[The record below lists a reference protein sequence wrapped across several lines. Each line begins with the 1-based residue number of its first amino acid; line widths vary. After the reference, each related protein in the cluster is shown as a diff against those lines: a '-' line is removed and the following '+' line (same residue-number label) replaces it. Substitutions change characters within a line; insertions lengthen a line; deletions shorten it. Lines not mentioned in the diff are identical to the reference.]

1 MSEELEN
8 LAFSKL
14 NDGHEP
20 PIAGD
25 QQNEQVALNAIQ
37 NSEQASSI
45 AIQNQDQN
53 QQQLDLDQ
61 NEQQN
66 EEDSEQIART
76 ANESATENVNADE
89 NSNQDLSFDIDLDEG
104 TEVKPDD
111 FVSKYRSTFEE
122 LGFENIR
129 SQDEFVNK
137 FKELK
142 SELEEAKE
150 SSKSVFA
157 NDLIREANEI
167 MKQGGDWVNYLG
179 IASYDYDAVPDAE
192 LLSYELMSD
201 FDTKEEL
208 SDYMASL
215 DETQIRLNAKRIRK
229 DLKMQQEAQKQAI
242 AVRAQNQQK
251 AYDESLRK
259 AINSVDRVDR
269 VVVKDHDKSRI
280 EKMLTSYNDKA
291 KATEFQIKHF
301 LKPNGEPDFPKM
313 VQSAYKLEMFDKVLE
328 YATRS
333 AKNSG
338 KASVIQS
345 LSNVEKPTNTNI
357 VSTTPRKAM
366 SIVESEVERLM
377 KGEKPLF

>member
-1 MSEELEN
+1 MSEELDN
-8 LAFSKL
+8 LAFEKL
-14 NDGHEP
+14 NEGHQP
-20 PIAGD
+20 PIVGE
-25 QQNEQVALNAIQ
+25 QENEQVALNSLGI
-37 NSEQASSI
+37 N
-45 AIQNQDQN
+45 N
-53 QQQLDLDQ
+53 QQPA
-61 NEQQN
+61 QQN
-66 EEDSEQIART
+66 EASQEEQFVDPGEGQHQENDEP
-76 ANESATENVNADE
+76 ANESNSESVNADE

-111 FVSKYRSTFEE
+111 FVSKYRGTFEE
-122 LGFENIR
+122 LGFEDIR
-129 SQDEFVNK
+129 SQDDFVTK
-137 FKELK
+137 FKQLK
-142 SELEEAKE
+142 GELEEAKE
-150 SSKSVFA
+150 SSKTVFA
-157 NDLIREANEI
+157 NDTIREANEI
-167 MKQGGDWVNYLG
+167 MKQGGDWVSYLG
-179 IASYDYDAVPDAE
+179 LSSYDYDGIPDVD
-192 LLSYELMSD
+192 LLSYELQSD

-208 SDYMASL
+208 NDYIASL

-229 DLKMQQEAQKQAI
+229 DLKVQQETQKQAI
-242 AVRAQNQQK
+242 AMQAQRHQK

-269 VVVKDHDKSRI
+269 VVVKDHDKAKI

-338 KASVIQS
+338 KASVIQN
-345 LSNVEKPTNTNI
+345 LSNVEKPKTTNV
-357 VSTTPRKAM
+357 VSTTPRKAL

>member
-1 MSEELEN
+1 MSEELDN
-8 LAFSKL
+8 LAFEKL
-14 NDGHEP
+14 NEGHQP
-20 PIAGD
+20 PIVGEQENEQAALNSLGVTD
-25 QQNEQVALNAIQ
+25 QQPA
-37 NSEQASSI
+37 
-45 AIQNQDQN
+45 NQEV
-53 QQQLDLDQ
+53 QQQQEDPVNLEDEQ
-61 NEQQN
+61 RQENEYP
-66 EEDSEQIART
+66 
-76 ANESATENVNADE
+76 ANESDSESVNANE

-111 FVSKYRSTFEE
+111 FVSKYRGTFEE
-122 LGFENIR
+122 LGFEDIR
-129 SQDEFVNK
+129 SQDDFVTK
-137 FKELK
+137 FKQIK

-150 SSKSVFA
+150 SSKTVFA
-157 NDLIREANEI
+157 NDTIREANEI
-167 MKQGGDWVNYLG
+167 MKQGGDWVSYLG
-179 IASYDYDAVPDAE
+179 LSSYDYDGIPDVE
-192 LLSYELMSD
+192 LLSYELQSD

-208 SDYMASL
+208 NDYIASL

-242 AVRAQNQQK
+242 AMQAQQHQK

-269 VVVKDHDKSRI
+269 VVVKDHDKVRI

-338 KASVIQS
+338 KASVIQN

>member
-1 MSEELEN
+1 MSEELDN
-8 LAFSKL
+8 LAFEKL
-14 NDGHEP
+14 NEGHQP
-20 PIAGD
+20 PIFGE
-25 QQNEQVALNAIQ
+25 QENEQVALNSLGI
-37 NSEQASSI
+37 N
-45 AIQNQDQN
+45 N
-53 QQQLDLDQ
+53 QQPA
-61 NEQQN
+61 QQN
-66 EEDSEQIART
+66 EASQEEQFVDPGEGQQQENDEP
-76 ANESATENVNADE
+76 ANESNSESVNADE

-111 FVSKYRSTFEE
+111 FVSKYRGTFEE
-122 LGFENIR
+122 LGFEDIR
-129 SQDEFVNK
+129 SQDDFVTK
-137 FKELK
+137 FKQLK
-142 SELEEAKE
+142 GELEEAKE
-150 SSKSVFA
+150 SSKTVFA
-157 NDLIREANEI
+157 NDTIREANEI
-167 MKQGGDWVNYLG
+167 MKQGGDWVSYLG
-179 IASYDYDAVPDAE
+179 LSSYDYDGIPDVD
-192 LLSYELMSD
+192 LLSYELQSD

-208 SDYMASL
+208 NDYIASL

-229 DLKMQQEAQKQAI
+229 DLKVQQETQKQAI
-242 AVRAQNQQK
+242 AMQAQQHQK

-269 VVVKDHDKSRI
+269 VVVKDHDKARI

-338 KASVIQS
+338 KASVIQN
-345 LSNVEKPTNTNI
+345 LSNVEKPKTTNV
-357 VSTTPRKAM
+357 VSTTPRKAL

>member
-8 LAFSKL
+8 LAFEKL
-14 NDGHEP
+14 NEGHQP
-20 PIAGD
+20 PIVGEQENEQAALNSLGIND
-25 QQNEQVALNAIQ
+25 QQPA
-37 NSEQASSI
+37 
-45 AIQNQDQN
+45 NQEV
-53 QQQLDLDQ
+53 QQQQEDPVNLED
-61 NEQQN
+61 EQQQEN
-66 EEDSEQIART
+66 EDP
-76 ANESATENVNADE
+76 ANESNSENVNADE

-111 FVSKYRSTFEE
+111 FVSKYRGTFEE
-122 LGFENIR
+122 LGFDDIR
-129 SQDEFVNK
+129 SQDDFVTK
-137 FKELK
+137 FKQIK

-150 SSKSVFA
+150 SSKTVFA
-157 NDLIREANEI
+157 NDTIREANEI
-167 MKQGGDWVNYLG
+167 MKQGGDWVSYLG
-179 IASYDYDAVPDAE
+179 LSSYDYDGIPDVE
-192 LLSYELMSD
+192 LLSYELQSD

-208 SDYMASL
+208 NDYIASL

-229 DLKMQQEAQKQAI
+229 DLKVQQEAQKQAI
-242 AVRAQNQQK
+242 AMQAQQHQK

-269 VVVKDHDKSRI
+269 VVVKDHDKVRI

-338 KASVIQS
+338 KASVIQN
-345 LSNVEKPTNTNI
+345 LSNVEKPKTTNVVN
-357 VSTTPRKAM
+357 TTPRKAM

>member
-1 MSEELEN
+1 MSEELDN
-8 LAFSKL
+8 LAFEKL
-14 NDGHEP
+14 NEGHQP
-20 PIAGD
+20 PIVGE
-25 QQNEQVALNAIQ
+25 QENEQVALNSLGI
-37 NSEQASSI
+37 N
-45 AIQNQDQN
+45 N
-53 QQQLDLDQ
+53 QQPA
-61 NEQQN
+61 QQN
-66 EEDSEQIART
+66 EASQEEQFVDPGEGQQQENDEP
-76 ANESATENVNADE
+76 ANESNSESVNADE

-111 FVSKYRSTFEE
+111 FVSKYRGTFEE
-122 LGFENIR
+122 LGFEDIR
-129 SQDEFVNK
+129 SQDDFVTK
-137 FKELK
+137 FKQLK
-142 SELEEAKE
+142 GELEEAKE
-150 SSKSVFA
+150 SSKTVFA
-157 NDLIREANEI
+157 NDTIREANEI
-167 MKQGGDWVNYLG
+167 MKQGGDWVSYLG
-179 IASYDYDAVPDAE
+179 LSSYDYDGIPDVD
-192 LLSYELMSD
+192 LLSYELQSD

-208 SDYMASL
+208 NDYIASL

-229 DLKMQQEAQKQAI
+229 DLKVQQETQKQAI
-242 AVRAQNQQK
+242 AMQAQQHQK

-269 VVVKDHDKSRI
+269 VVVKDHDKARI

-338 KASVIQS
+338 KASVIQN
-345 LSNVEKPTNTNI
+345 LSNVEKPKTTNV
-357 VSTTPRKAM
+357 VSTTPRKAL

>member
-8 LAFSKL
+8 LAFQKL
-14 NDGHEP
+14 NEGHQP
-20 PIAGD
+20 PIVGEQENEQAALNSLGIED
-25 QQNEQVALNAIQ
+25 QQPAPQE
-37 NSEQASSI
+37 E
-45 AIQNQDQN
+45 
-53 QQQLDLDQ
+53 QQQQDDPVNLGEEQ
-61 NEQQN
+61 EQENE
-66 EEDSEQIART
+66 DP
-76 ANESATENVNADE
+76 ANESNPESVNADE

-111 FVSKYRSTFEE
+111 FVSKYRGTFEE
-122 LGFENIR
+122 LGFEDIR
-129 SQDEFVNK
+129 SQDDFVAK
-137 FKELK
+137 FKQIK

-150 SSKSVFA
+150 SSKTVFA
-157 NDLIREANEI
+157 NDTIREANEI
-167 MKQGGDWVNYLG
+167 MKQGGDWVSYLG
-179 IASYDYDAVPDAE
+179 LSSYDYDGIPDVD
-192 LLSYELMSD
+192 LLSYELQSD

-208 SDYMASL
+208 NDYIASL

-229 DLKMQQEAQKQAI
+229 DLKVQQEAQKQAI
-242 AVRAQNQQK
+242 AVQAQQHQK

-269 VVVKDHDKSRI
+269 VVVKDHDKARI

-338 KASVIQS
+338 KASVIQN
-345 LSNVEKPTNTNI
+345 LSNVEKPKTTNI
-357 VSTTPRKAM
+357 VNTTPRKAL

>member
-1 MSEELEN
+1 MSEELDN
-8 LAFSKL
+8 LAFEKL
-14 NDGHEP
+14 NEGHQP
-20 PIAGD
+20 PIVGE
-25 QQNEQVALNAIQ
+25 QENEQVALNSLGI
-37 NSEQASSI
+37 N
-45 AIQNQDQN
+45 N
-53 QQQLDLDQ
+53 QQPA
-61 NEQQN
+61 QQN
-66 EEDSEQIART
+66 EASQEEQFVDPGEGQQQENDEP
-76 ANESATENVNADE
+76 ANESNSESVNADE

-111 FVSKYRSTFEE
+111 FVSKYRGTFEE
-122 LGFENIR
+122 LGFEDIR
-129 SQDEFVNK
+129 SQDDFVTK
-137 FKELK
+137 FKQIK
-142 SELEEAKE
+142 GELEEAKE
-150 SSKSVFA
+150 SSKTVFA
-157 NDLIREANEI
+157 NDTIREANEI
-167 MKQGGDWVNYLG
+167 MKQGGDWVSYLG
-179 IASYDYDAVPDAE
+179 LSSYDYDGIPDVD
-192 LLSYELMSD
+192 LLSYELQSD

-208 SDYMASL
+208 NDYIASL

-229 DLKMQQEAQKQAI
+229 DLKVQQETQKQAI
-242 AVRAQNQQK
+242 AMQSQQHQK

-269 VVVKDHDKSRI
+269 VVVKDHDKARI

-338 KASVIQS
+338 KASVIQN
-345 LSNVEKPTNTNI
+345 LSNVEKPKATNV
-357 VSTTPRKAM
+357 VSTTPRKAL

>member
-8 LAFSKL
+8 LAFEKL
-14 NDGHEP
+14 NEGHQP
-20 PIAGD
+20 PIFGE
-25 QQNEQVALNAIQ
+25 QENEQVALNSLGI
-37 NSEQASSI
+37 N
-45 AIQNQDQN
+45 N
-53 QQQLDLDQ
+53 QQPA
-61 NEQQN
+61 QQN
-66 EEDSEQIART
+66 EASQEEQFVDPGEGQQQENDEP
-76 ANESATENVNADE
+76 ANESNSESVNADE

-111 FVSKYRSTFEE
+111 FVSKYRGTFEE
-122 LGFENIR
+122 LGFEDIR
-129 SQDEFVNK
+129 SQDDFVTK
-137 FKELK
+137 FKQLK
-142 SELEEAKE
+142 GELEEAKE
-150 SSKSVFA
+150 SSKTVFA
-157 NDLIREANEI
+157 NDTIREANEI
-167 MKQGGDWVNYLG
+167 MKQGGDWVSYLG
-179 IASYDYDAVPDAE
+179 LSSYDYDGIPDVD
-192 LLSYELMSD
+192 LLSYELQSD

-208 SDYMASL
+208 NDYIASL

-229 DLKMQQEAQKQAI
+229 DLKVQQETQKQAI
-242 AVRAQNQQK
+242 AMQAQQHQK

-269 VVVKDHDKSRI
+269 VVVKDHDKARI

-338 KASVIQS
+338 KASVIQN
-345 LSNVEKPTNTNI
+345 LSNVEKPKTTNV
-357 VSTTPRKAM
+357 VSTTPRKAL

>member
-8 LAFSKL
+8 LAFEKL
-14 NDGHEP
+14 NEGHQP
-20 PIAGD
+20 PIVGE
-25 QQNEQVALNAIQ
+25 QENEQVALNSLGI
-37 NSEQASSI
+37 N
-45 AIQNQDQN
+45 N
-53 QQQLDLDQ
+53 QQPA
-61 NEQQN
+61 QQN
-66 EEDSEQIART
+66 EASQEEQFVDPGEGQQQENDEP
-76 ANESATENVNADE
+76 ANESNSESVNADE

-111 FVSKYRSTFEE
+111 FVSKYRGTFEE
-122 LGFENIR
+122 LGFEDIR
-129 SQDEFVNK
+129 SQDDFVTK
-137 FKELK
+137 FKQLK
-142 SELEEAKE
+142 GELEEAKE
-150 SSKSVFA
+150 SSKTVFA
-157 NDLIREANEI
+157 NDTIREANEI
-167 MKQGGDWVNYLG
+167 MKQGGDWVSYLG
-179 IASYDYDAVPDAE
+179 LSSYDYDGIPDVD
-192 LLSYELMSD
+192 LLSYELQSD

-208 SDYMASL
+208 NDYIASL

-229 DLKMQQEAQKQAI
+229 DLKVQQETQKQAI
-242 AVRAQNQQK
+242 AMQAQQHQK

-269 VVVKDHDKSRI
+269 VVVKDHDKARI

-338 KASVIQS
+338 KASVIQN
-345 LSNVEKPTNTNI
+345 LSNVEKPKTTNV
-357 VSTTPRKAM
+357 VSTTPRKAL

>member
-8 LAFSKL
+8 LAFEKL
-14 NDGHEP
+14 NEGHQP
-20 PIAGD
+20 PIFGE
-25 QQNEQVALNAIQ
+25 QENEQAALNSLGVSNPQPA
-37 NSEQASSI
+37 EQAEP
-45 AIQNQDQN
+45 QQEEQFVDTGEG
-53 QQQLDLDQ
+53 QQQEND
-61 NEQQN
+61 EP
-66 EEDSEQIART
+66 
-76 ANESATENVNADE
+76 ANESNSESVNADE

-111 FVSKYRSTFEE
+111 FVSKYRGTFEE
-122 LGFENIR
+122 LGFEDIR
-129 SQDEFVNK
+129 SQDDFVTK
-137 FKELK
+137 FKQLK
-142 SELEEAKE
+142 GELEEAKE
-150 SSKSVFA
+150 SSKTVFA
-157 NDLIREANEI
+157 NDTIREANEI
-167 MKQGGDWVNYLG
+167 MKQGGDWVSYLG
-179 IASYDYDAVPDAE
+179 LSSYDYDGIPDVD
-192 LLSYELMSD
+192 LLSYELQSD

-208 SDYMASL
+208 NDYIASL

-229 DLKMQQEAQKQAI
+229 DLKVQQETQKQAI
-242 AVRAQNQQK
+242 AMQAQQHQK

-269 VVVKDHDKSRI
+269 VVVKDHDKARI

-338 KASVIQS
+338 KASVIQN
-345 LSNVEKPTNTNI
+345 LSNVEKPKTTNV
-357 VSTTPRKAM
+357 VSTTPRKAL

>member
-1 MSEELEN
+1 MSEELDN
-8 LAFSKL
+8 LAFQKL
-14 NDGHEP
+14 NEGHQP
-20 PIAGD
+20 PIVGE
-25 QQNEQVALNAIQ
+25 QENEQAALNSLGI
-37 NSEQASSI
+37 N
-45 AIQNQDQN
+45 DQPPAHQEE
-53 QQQLDLDQ
+53 QQQQDDPVNLEQ
-61 NEQQN
+61 GQEQENE
-66 EEDSEQIART
+66 DP
-76 ANESATENVNADE
+76 ANESNSENVNADE

-111 FVSKYRSTFEE
+111 FVSKYRGTFEE
-122 LGFENIR
+122 LGFEDIR
-129 SQDEFVNK
+129 SQDDFVSK
-137 FKELK
+137 FKQIK

-150 SSKSVFA
+150 SSKTVFA
-157 NDLIREANEI
+157 NDTIREANEI
-167 MKQGGDWVNYLG
+167 MKQGGDWVSYLG
-179 IASYDYDAVPDAE
+179 LSSYDYDGIPDVD
-192 LLSYELMSD
+192 LLSYELQSD

-208 SDYMASL
+208 NDYIASL

-229 DLKMQQEAQKQAI
+229 DLKVQQETQKQAI
-242 AVRAQNQQK
+242 AVQAQQHQK

-269 VVVKDHDKSRI
+269 VVVKDHDKARI

-301 LKPNGEPDFPKM
+301 LKSNGEPDFPKM

-338 KASVIQS
+338 KASVIQN
-345 LSNVEKPTNTNI
+345 LSNVEKPKTTNVVN
-357 VSTTPRKAM
+357 TTPRKAL